1 MDKITL
7 LHGSDHII
15 KQPQLK
21 MGKENNDYGKGF
33 YCTELPEM
41 AKEWAC
47 KNNTDGFINEYVLDR
62 ENLKVLDLLDGNHT
76 VLNWIALLLKYR
88 VFTINNEIALD
99 SKKYIID
106 NFSVDTNGFDV
117 IIGYR
122 ADDSYFSY
130 AQSFIHNAL
139 PVSSLTK
146 ALKLGELGKQI
157 VLISEKAFENLK
169 FVKAE
174 GVDKRIYYPKFIARD
189 NKAREDYRK
198 DIKNGNSY
206 MEDIFVMDIM
216 RGNIKNDDPRI
227 QRIILK

>member
-62 ENLKVLDLLDGNHT
+62 DNLKVLDLLDGNHT

-174 GVDKRIYYPKFIARD
+174 GVDKSIYYPKFIARD

-198 DIKNGNSY
+198 NIKNGNSY

-227 QRIILK
+227 HRIILK